1 MRNPLVLAAAATATA
16 AVLSLAA
23 CSPSVSD
30 DDDDG
35 SSPTPTPTPAAPVAL
50 AGPDRSVLAGM
61 RVPLDGTATTGA
73 DSYLWAQTG
82 GTPVAIE
89 TSNAAVASFLVP
101 PTAGLTTS
109 YSFRLTATSTL
120 GTSTDGLVVTLRAP
134 VFENFLSGIADTNQ
148 LNTSE
153 GIDFNDAGM
162 WVVST
167 QGFVSL
173 FSSSGAFVVRKN
185 TPGTPIGANFRT
197 DGLLLVADAGNQRL
211 ETLDVSVEPA
221 VEATVSSSIDPGG
234 GAFGPANYPLP
245 DLNGNVFLSN
255 RAGPGGNDGAVLRF
269 NAGTGLTKVFLSLAG
284 TNPNALAFGP
294 EADRLYVGNIGN
306 VLRIP
311 INSDGTAG
319 TPETYASGLGCEI
332 DGLAFDVT
340 GTLWAGCPGASTMF
354 MIPYHAT
361 SPATVVRSFVNPGAG
376 YSGFVSITFGR
387 GGYGDTT
394 LYWTNLGN
402 RTVGRIDIGLPP
414 LDPPL
419 AP

>member
-1 MRNPLVLAAAATATA
+1 MRNPFLLLAAAAATASM
-16 AVLSLAA
+16 LSLGA
-23 CSPSVSD
+23 CSPAVSD

-35 SSPTPTPTPAAPVAL
+35 QTATPTPTPAPPVAL

-61 RVPLDGTATTGA
+61 RVPLDGSATTGA
-73 DSYLWAQTG
+73 DAYLWEQTG

-89 TSNAAVASFLVP
+89 TSNAAVATFLIP

-120 GTSTDGLVVTLRAP
+120 GTSTDGMAVTLRAP
-134 VFENFLSGIADTNQ
+134 VFENFLPTIADTNQ
-148 LNTSE
+148 LGTSE

-185 TPGTPIGANFRT
+185 APGQPIGANFRA
-197 DGLLLVADAGNQRL
+197 DGLLLVADAMNQRL

-221 VEATVSSSIDPGG
+221 VEATVANMIDGG

-269 NAGTGLTKVFLSLAG
+269 DALSGQTRVFMSLAG

-340 GTLWAGCPGASTMF
+340 GTLWAGCPGQSTMF
-354 MIPYHAT
+354 MIPYKAT
-361 SPATVVRSFVNPGAG
+361 SPAAVVRSFVNPGAG
-376 YSGFVSITFGR
+376 YSGFVSTTFGR

-402 RTVGRIDIGLPP
+402 RTVGRIDIGLSQ
-414 LDPPL
+414 LNPPL